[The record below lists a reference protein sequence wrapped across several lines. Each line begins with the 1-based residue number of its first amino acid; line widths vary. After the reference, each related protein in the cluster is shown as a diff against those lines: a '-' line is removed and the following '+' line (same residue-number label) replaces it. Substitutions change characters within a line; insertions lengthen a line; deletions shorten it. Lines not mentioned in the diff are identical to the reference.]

1 MINISFDNPYL
12 LLIAIPVIAGIVISY
27 FIVRNKDNKS
37 IPWLLSLVFHIAITV
52 VVTLAIAGL
61 SRTTLLT
68 ETTIYVVADVSH
80 SSEKNLDKIDE
91 YIEEISQNLPQKT
104 KLGVVCFGKNQ
115 IITTPVGRKIVSV
128 KDSGVDASATNIAKA
143 LDFTESLFKGDTQ
156 KKIILIT
163 DGNDTINENASTIA
177 SCVERLSENGVQI
190 DAIFLDNTLTDTDK
204 EIQLLEVESPK
215 SSYLGSNAESKILI
229 QSTTNAQVLLEL
241 YSRKMGEDGAEF
253 EKITQKIVSVEKGL
267 TTSRLTL
274 DTKLS
279 DTYEYKV
286 LISSDSD
293 TSEVN
298 NVRYFAHTVEGQEKI
313 LLITG
318 NPADTNLVQAL
329 YGEKADIDS
338 YVVTGSNTRVP
349 FKLEE
354 LVEYDE
360 FVISS
365 LDIRNI
371 KNVNAFIDSLDMVI
385 SQYGKSLITLGNL
398 ELQTNSD
405 DAIFQKFAELLPV
418 KYGTT
423 NRDGRLYT
431 VVLDVSHSM
440 FMASKFTIAKQSA
453 IKLISVLDDEDYVC
467 LVTFSGDV
475 KVQTPKKVKECKEE
489 LIEYI
494 NKLTT
499 AHGTDIG
506 LGLEEALKTVE
517 ALNLTENQIMVISD
531 GFSFRSEHDAV
542 EISKKLYGG
551 GAVVSSICT
560 YIMAEGDGGYETL
573 NEIALSGGGK
583 PCYKISR
590 PEDVAGVVFGQV
602 AEDIGDVVIEKE
614 ATVSISKYNDPIVSG
629 ISTVPNVSGF
639 IISLEKYDATVPL
652 TITYEK
658 ANGYQETVPLYA
670 YRSHGNGR
678 VASFTSNLS
687 TSWTALWSSETKEA
701 IVSNMLSSNTPKER
715 VNYPFTVNMER
726 NDYSAYIEIVP
737 SVLNPSASTV
747 IDIIYPN
754 GRKITRTLTFDAKKY
769 YYTLDLGQIGT
780 YTIDIKYSYDDK
792 VFTTS
797 TSFNI
802 PYTAEYNEF
811 VVCDKFS
818 IYEFLRGNGTISIDE
833 IPSLEND
840 ETKITT
846 YKQSFVIPLLIIAVV
861 LFVIDVFIR
870 KLRAKRKAVKK

>member
-12 LLIAIPVIAGIVISY
+12 LLIAIPVVLGLIISY
-27 FIVRNKDNKS
+27 LIVRNKDNKS
-37 IPWLLSLVFHIAITV
+37 FPWLLSLVFHIAITV

-80 SSEKNLDKIDE
+80 SSERSLDKIDE
-91 YIEEISQNLPQKT
+91 YIEEISQNLPEKT
-104 KLGVVCFGKNQ
+104 KMGVVCFGKDC
-115 IITTPVGRKIVSV
+115 IITTPVGRKVVSV
-128 KDSGVDASATNIAKA
+128 KNSGVNDSATDIAKA
-143 LDFTESLFKGDTQ
+143 LDFTEGLFKGDSQ

-163 DGNDTINENASTIA
+163 DGNDTVNENVGTIA
-177 SCVERLSENGVQI
+177 SSVERLSENGVQI
-190 DAIFLDNTLTDTDK
+190 DAIFLDNTLTDQDK
-204 EIQLLEVESPK
+204 ELQLLEIEAPK
-215 SSYLGSNAESKILI
+215 SAYLGGVCESKILI
-229 QSTTNAQVLLEL
+229 QSTTNAQVLVEL
-241 YSRKMGEDGAEF
+241 YSRKKGDDGAEF
-253 EKITQKIVSVEKGL
+253 EKITQKILTVEKGL
-267 TTSRLTL
+267 TT
-274 DTKLS
+274 TKLPLNTKES
-279 DTYEYKV
+279 GTYEYKV
-286 LISSDSD
+286 LISSDTD

-298 NVRYFAHTVEGQEKI
+298 NVRYLTHTVEGQEKI
-313 LLITG
+313 LLITS
-318 NPADTNLVQAL
+318 NPADTTLVQKL

-338 YVVTGSNTRVP
+338 YVVAGSNTRVP

-360 FVISS
+360 FIISS

-431 VVLDVSHSM
+431 IVLDVSHSM
-440 FMASKFTIAKQSA
+440 FMASKFTTAKQSA
-453 IKLISVLDDEDYVC
+453 IKLISVLDDEDYIC

-475 KVQTPKKVKECKEE
+475 KVETPKKVKDCKDS

-494 NKLTT
+494 NGLTT

-517 ALNLTENQIMVISD
+517 ALNLTENQVMVISD
-531 GFSFRSEHDAV
+531 GFSFRSEHDA
-542 EISKKLYGG
+542 IDITRKLHGG
-551 GAVVSSICT
+551 GAIVSTICT
-560 YIMAEGDGGYETL
+560 YIMAEGDSGYATL
-573 NEIALSGGGK
+573 NEISSNGGGK
-583 PCYKISR
+583 PCYRISR
-590 PEDVAGVVFGQV
+590 PEDVSGVVFGQV
-602 AEDIGDVVIEKE
+602 AEDIGEVIVEKI
-614 ATVSISKYNDPIVSG
+614 ASVNISKYNDPIVNG
-629 ISTVPNVSGF
+629 LNKIPNVSGF

-658 ANGYQETVPLYA
+658 NNGYQETVPLYA

-687 TSWTALWSSETKEA
+687 TRWTELWSAEAKSA

-726 NDYSAYIEIVP
+726 NDYNAYIEIVP
-737 SVLNPSASTV
+737 SVLNPEAKTA
-747 IDIIYPN
+747 IDIRYPN
-754 GRKITRTLTFDAKKY
+754 GRKVTRNLTFDAKKY
-769 YYTLDLGQIGT
+769 FYNLDLGQVGT
-780 YTIDIKYSYDDK
+780 YTIDVKYSYDDK
-792 VFTTS
+792 SFTTS

-802 PYTAEYNEF
+802 PYTKEYDEF
-811 VVCDKFS
+811 AVCDKFS
-818 IYEFLRGNGTISIDE
+818 IYEFLRGNGTISIGE

-870 KLRAKRKAVKK
+870 KLRVKRKAVKK